1 MRILGVDPGSRL
13 TGYGCVEKIG
23 RELKHVTHGT
33 LFLAQSFGRV
43 TPPLEERL
51 LLIYEGLSKI
61 IREFQPQVLAIEKV
75 FLAINAVSA
84 LKLGHARGAA
94 MLTAR
99 IHSLKVFEYSAT
111 EIKQAVAGHGRAD
124 KQQVAKMVE
133 ILTGQK
139 NFETADASDGLAVA
153 ICHAQFSKIP
163 QGFLFQKLQETLA
176 SGTNRRKS
184 KTLSLAEALGVDT
197 RSERTTQAV
206 KGIQGNIGKRRI

>member
-13 TGYGCVEKIG
+13 TGYGCVEKTG
-23 RELKHVTHGT
+23 RELKHITHGT
-33 LFLAQSFGRV
+33 LFLAQNFGRI

-61 IREFQPQVLAIEKV
+61 IQEFRPDVLAIEKV
-75 FLAINAVSA
+75 FLAKNAVSA

-111 EIKQAVAGHGRAD
+111 EIKQAVVGHGRAD
-124 KQQVAKMVE
+124 KEQVAKMVE

-139 NFETADASDGLAVA
+139 NFQTADASDGLAVA

-163 QGFLFQKLQETLA
+163 QGFLFQKLQESLA
-176 SGTNRRKS
+176 SGSNRRKS
-184 KTLSLAEALGVDT
+184 KTLSLAEALGVGDRMTQIT
-197 RSERTTQAV
+197 RVTQV
-206 KGIQGNIGKRRI
+206 KRKT